1 MRVQLLRHATLL
13 AHLAGADYLIDP
25 MLSPAEAWEPV
36 RNSANP
42 RRNPMVELPLKPA
55 ELDTVLDGLAA
66 AFVTHTHADH
76 WDQPAQERLRKD
88 LPVFCQPNDT
98 EAISRVGF
106 RQVIPVDPEVK
117 WGGLQVQLTGG
128 RHGTGEVAERI
139 GPVSG
144 FILRAENEPSLYI
157 AGDTIWCEE
166 VEAALE
172 AHRPAVVVIN
182 AGAAQFTDSGPI
194 TMDAADVLA
203 VARAA
208 PESRV
213 VAVHFESI
221 NHCVLSRRE
230 MREQV
235 DRAGLAGRV
244 LIPADG
250 EVLEYA

>member
-13 AHLAGADYLIDP
+13 VQLAGSDYLIDP

-42 RRNPMVELPLKPA
+42 RRNPLVELPLSA
-55 ELDTVLDGLAA
+55 VDLDKALASVA
-66 AFVTHTHADH
+66 AVFVTHTHGDH
-76 WDQPAQERLRKD
+76 WDKSAQERLPKGQ
-88 LPVFCQPNDT
+88 PIFCQPSDADT
-98 EAISRVGF
+98 IRRQGF
-106 RQVIPVDPEVK
+106 GQVMPVNPGLE
-117 WGGLQVQLTGG
+117 WGGLEIDLTEG
-128 RHGTGEVAERI
+128 RHGTGEVADRI

-144 FILRAENEPSLYI
+144 FVLRSENEPSLYV

-166 VEAALE
+166 VEAALVG
-172 AHRPAVVVIN
+172 HRPAVVVVN

-194 TMDAADVLA
+194 TMDADDVVA
-203 VARAA
+203 VAHAA
-208 PESRV
+208 PECQV

-230 MREQV
+230 LRE
-235 DRAGLAGRV
+235 RIELEGLAERV

-250 EVLEYA
+250 EIMQF